1 MTSKPTNN
9 SETPNA
15 KQNGNAVGN
24 EKQQLGKGAAPVN
37 GGDAGT
43 SASAS
48 RAAVGANGSAAF
60 PTDKGHAASASA
72 PTATEPA
79 PEYAAAAQGETL
91 IRKKKRHKH
100 AKKHKGLRRAVIVL
114 AALLALVL
122 AAALAVLA
130 LTKMGEQSVKDANTA
145 TDVQSE
151 GVAYDEG
158 HTVEYNGKLYALNEN
173 MASIAIIGYDR
184 RSEQVVPGKN
194 VGQADAVMVL
204 AANLDTGKVTAI
216 GIPRDSMVEVGE
228 FMGSEFTGM
237 STMQLCLAFAYGDGG
252 ETSSQ
257 YTTAAVSRVLYNMPV
272 NNYVSLDMDSVGEL
286 ANAVGGVPVTPLQS
300 IPGTNIVKG
309 QDTVL
314 FGSNA
319 LKYIQWRD
327 TSVLNSS
334 LDRQARQSQ
343 FVQAFCKEAFAQAKG
358 NVGTLVNLFNMAR
371 SNGVTNLGVDD
382 FTYLASTVLNTG
394 ITGVDVT
401 TLQGEMQ
408 QGKKFAEFYLDKTNV
423 YETVLSVYYHEIGDA
438 PAASDGSNGNT
449 GN

>member
-9 SETPNA
+9 TNNKEQANA
-15 KQNGNAVGN
+15 QDTAEFTNISS
-24 EKQQLGKGAAPVN
+24 
-37 GGDAGT
+37 AGR
-43 SASAS
+43 ASA
-48 RAAVGANGSAAF
+48 
-60 PTDKGHAASASA
+60 D
-72 PTATEPA
+72 PA
-79 PEYAAAAQGETL
+79 PAADSDSAVDATTAIPSYAETDPAAHPETL
-91 IRKKKRHKH
+91 IRKKKKRKH
-100 AKKHKGLRRAVIVL
+100 AKKHKGLKRVGIVL
-114 AALLALVL
+114 AIILVI
-122 AAALAVLA
+122 AAIATGTVFALA
-130 LTKMGEQSVKDANTA
+130 KMGEQSVKDANTA

-158 HTVEYNGKLYALNEN
+158 KTVEYNGKLYGLNEN

-228 FMGSEFTGM
+228 FMGSDFTGM
-237 STMQLCLAFAYGDGG
+237 DTMQLCLAFAYGDGG

-286 ANAVGGVPVTPLQS
+286 ANTVGGVPVTPLQT

-314 FGSNA
+314 FGNNA

-358 NVGTLVNLFNMAR
+358 NVGTLVNLFNVAR
-371 SNGVTNLGVDD
+371 SNGITNLGVDD
-382 FTYLASTVLNTG
+382 FTYLVSTVLNTG
-394 ITGVDVT
+394 ISGVDVT
-401 TLQGEMQ
+401 TLQGQMQ

-423 YETVLSVYYHEIGDA
+423 YETVLNVYYHEIGDA
-438 PAASDGSNGNT
+438 PSK
-449 GN
+449 

>member
-9 SETPNA
+9 TNSKEQANA
-15 KQNGNAVGN
+15 QDTAEFTNISS
-24 EKQQLGKGAAPVN
+24 
-37 GGDAGT
+37 AGR
-43 SASAS
+43 ASADPAPTTDS
-48 RAAVGANGSAAF
+48 DSAADATTAI
-60 PTDKGHAASASA
+60 PSYAETDPAAH
-72 PTATEPA
+72 P
-79 PEYAAAAQGETL
+79 ETL
-91 IRKKKRHKH
+91 IRKKKKRKH
-100 AKKHKGLRRAVIVL
+100 AKKHKGLKRAGIMLAVIL
-114 AALLALVL
+114 AI
-122 AAALAVLA
+122 AAIAAGTVFA

-145 TDVQSE
+145 TYVQSE

-158 HTVEYNGKLYALNEN
+158 KTVEYNGKLYGLNEN
-173 MASIAIIGYDR
+173 MASIAVIGYDR

-228 FMGSEFTGM
+228 FMGSDFTGM
-237 STMQLCLAFAYGDGG
+237 DTMQLCLAFAYGDGG

-286 ANAVGGVPVTPLQS
+286 ANAVGGVPVTPLQT

-314 FGSNA
+314 FGNNA

-358 NVGTLVNLFNMAR
+358 NVGTLVNLFNVAR
-371 SNGVTNLGVDD
+371 NNGITNLGVDD

-394 ITGVDVT
+394 ISGVDVT
-401 TLQGEMQ
+401 TLQGQMQ

-423 YETVLSVYYHEIGDA
+423 YETVLNVYYHEIGDA
-438 PAASDGSNGNT
+438 PSK
-449 GN
+449 

>member
-1 MTSKPTNN
+1 M
-9 SETPNA
+9 
-15 KQNGNAVGN
+15 
-24 EKQQLGKGAAPVN
+24 
-37 GGDAGT
+37 
-43 SASAS
+43 
-48 RAAVGANGSAAF
+48 
-60 PTDKGHAASASA
+60 
-72 PTATEPA
+72 
-79 PEYAAAAQGETL
+79 
-91 IRKKKRHKH
+91 
-100 AKKHKGLRRAVIVL
+100 
-114 AALLALVL
+114 L
-122 AAALAVLA
+122 AAALAVVVIAGGTVLA
-130 LTKMGEQSVKDANTA
+130 LVKMGEQSVKEANTA
-145 TDVQSE
+145 TNVQSE

-158 HTVEYNGKLYALNEN
+158 KTVEYNGKLYGLNEN

-204 AANLDTGKVTAI
+204 AANLDTGQVTAI

-237 STMQLCLAFAYGDGG
+237 STMQLCLSFAYGDGG

-257 YTTAAVSRVLYNMPV
+257 YTTAAISRVLYNMPV
-272 NNYVSLDMDSVGEL
+272 NNYISLDMDSVGEL
-286 ANAVGGVPVTPLQS
+286 ANAVGGVPLTPLQT
-300 IPGTNIVKG
+300 IPGTNIVEG
-309 QDTVL
+309 QSTVL

-343 FVQAFCKEAFAQAKG
+343 FVQAFCKQALGQAQG
-358 NVGTLVNLFNMAR
+358 NVGTLVSLFNVAR
-371 SNGVTNLGVDD
+371 ANGVTNLGVDD

-423 YETVLSVYYHEIGDA
+423 YETVLKVYYHEIDN
-438 PAASDGSNGNT
+438 ASASNGN
-449 GN
+449 

>member
-9 SETPNA
+9 SKTEETANEQNRNA
-15 KQNGNAVGN
+15 AAHGTAKAPHPSVPKSTGATGNA
-24 EKQQLGKGAAPVN
+24 QRT
-37 GGDAGT
+37 AGFT
-43 SASAS
+43 SASS
-48 RAAVGANGSAAF
+48 SAANSGS
-60 PTDKGHAASASA
+60 DASSAAPDAFGYA
-72 PTATEPA
+72 DTNAATHS
-79 PEYAAAAQGETL
+79 ETL
-91 IRKKKRHKH
+91 VRKKKKRRH
-100 AKKHKGLRRAVIVL
+100 AKKNKGLRRAGI
-114 AALLALVL
+114 VL
-122 AAALAVLA
+122 AAALAVVVIAGGTVLA
-130 LTKMGEQSVKDANTA
+130 LIKMGEQSVKEANTA
-145 TDVQSE
+145 TNVQSE

-158 HTVEYNGKLYALNEN
+158 KTVEYNGKLYGLNEN

-204 AANLDTGKVTAI
+204 AANLDTGQVTAI

-237 STMQLCLAFAYGDGG
+237 STMQLCLSFAYGDGG

-257 YTTAAVSRVLYNMPV
+257 YTTAAISRVLYNMPV
-272 NNYVSLDMDSVGEL
+272 NNYISLDMDSVGEL
-286 ANAVGGVPVTPLQS
+286 ANAVGGVPLTPLQT
-300 IPGTNIVKG
+300 IPGTNIAEG
-309 QDTVL
+309 QSTVL

-343 FVQAFCKEAFAQAKG
+343 FVQAFCKQALGQAQG
-358 NVGTLVNLFNMAR
+358 NVGTLVSLFNVAR
-371 SNGVTNLGVDD
+371 ANGVTNLGVDD

-423 YETVLSVYYHEIGDA
+423 YETVLKVYYHEIDN
-438 PAASDGSNGNT
+438 ASASNGNSN

>member
-9 SETPNA
+9 NTNNKEQANA
-15 KQNGNAVGN
+15 QDTAEFTNISS
-24 EKQQLGKGAAPVN
+24 
-37 GGDAGT
+37 AGR
-43 SASAS
+43 ASA
-48 RAAVGANGSAAF
+48 
-60 PTDKGHAASASA
+60 D
-72 PTATEPA
+72 PA
-79 PEYAAAAQGETL
+79 PAADSDSAVDATTAIPSYAETDPAAHPETL
-91 IRKKKRHKH
+91 IRKKKKRKH
-100 AKKHKGLRRAVIVL
+100 AKKHKGLKRVGIVL
-114 AALLALVL
+114 AIILVI
-122 AAALAVLA
+122 AAIATGTVFA

-158 HTVEYNGKLYALNEN
+158 KTVEYNGKLYGLNEN

-228 FMGSEFTGM
+228 FMGSDFTGM
-237 STMQLCLAFAYGDGG
+237 DTMQLCLAFAYGDGG

-286 ANAVGGVPVTPLQS
+286 ANTVGGVPVTPLQT

-314 FGSNA
+314 FGNNA

-358 NVGTLVNLFNMAR
+358 NVGTLVNLFNVAR
-371 SNGVTNLGVDD
+371 SNGITNLGVDD

-394 ITGVDVT
+394 ISGVDVT
-401 TLQGEMQ
+401 TLQGQMQ

-423 YETVLSVYYHEIGDA
+423 YETVLNVYYHEIGDA
-438 PAASDGSNGNT
+438 PSK
-449 GN
+449 

>member
-9 SETPNA
+9 T
-15 KQNGNAVGN
+15 NGKEQASTQEPAELTNISS
-24 EKQQLGKGAAPVN
+24 
-37 GGDAGT
+37 AGR
-43 SASAS
+43 ASADPAP
-48 RAAVGANGSAAF
+48 AADSDSAADATTAI
-60 PTDKGHAASASA
+60 PSYAETDPAAH
-72 PTATEPA
+72 P
-79 PEYAAAAQGETL
+79 ETL
-91 IRKKKRHKH
+91 IRKKKKRKH
-100 AKKHKGLRRAVIVL
+100 AKKHKGLKRAGIVL
-114 AALLALVL
+114 AVILAI
-122 AAALAVLA
+122 AAIAAGTVFA

-145 TDVQSE
+145 SDVQSE

-158 HTVEYNGKLYALNEN
+158 KTVEYNGKLYGLNEN

-228 FMGSEFTGM
+228 FMGSDFTGM
-237 STMQLCLAFAYGDGG
+237 DTMQLCLAFAYGDGG

-286 ANAVGGVPVTPLQS
+286 ANAVGGVPVTPLQT

-314 FGSNA
+314 FGNNA

-358 NVGTLVNLFNMAR
+358 NVSTLVNLFNVAR
-371 SNGVTNLGVDD
+371 NNGITNLGVDD

-394 ITGVDVT
+394 ISGVDVT
-401 TLQGEMQ
+401 TLQGQMQ

-423 YETVLSVYYHEIGDA
+423 YETVLNVYYHEIGDA
-438 PAASDGSNGNT
+438 PSK
-449 GN
+449 

>member
-9 SETPNA
+9 TNSKEQANA
-15 KQNGNAVGN
+15 QDTAEFTNISS
-24 EKQQLGKGAAPVN
+24 
-37 GGDAGT
+37 AGR
-43 SASAS
+43 ASADPAPTTDS
-48 RAAVGANGSAAF
+48 DSAADATTAI
-60 PTDKGHAASASA
+60 PSYAETDPAAH
-72 PTATEPA
+72 P
-79 PEYAAAAQGETL
+79 ETL
-91 IRKKKRHKH
+91 IRKKKKRKH
-100 AKKHKGLRRAVIVL
+100 AKKHKGLKRAGIMLAVIL
-114 AALLALVL
+114 AI
-122 AAALAVLA
+122 AAIAAGTVFA

-145 TDVQSE
+145 TYVQSE

-158 HTVEYNGKLYALNEN
+158 KTVEYNGKLYGLNEN
-173 MASIAIIGYDR
+173 MASIAVIGYDR

-228 FMGSEFTGM
+228 FMGSDFTGM
-237 STMQLCLAFAYGDGG
+237 DTMQLCLAFAYGDGG

-286 ANAVGGVPVTPLQS
+286 ANAVGGVPVTPLQT

-314 FGSNA
+314 FGNNA

-358 NVGTLVNLFNMAR
+358 NVGTLGSLFNVAR
-371 SNGVTNLGVDD
+371 NNGITNLGVDD

-394 ITGVDVT
+394 ISGVDVT
-401 TLQGEMQ
+401 TLQGQMQ

-423 YETVLSVYYHEIGDA
+423 YETVLNVYYHEIGDA
-438 PAASDGSNGNT
+438 PSK
-449 GN
+449 

>member
-9 SETPNA
+9 TNNKEQANA
-15 KQNGNAVGN
+15 QDTAEFTNISS
-24 EKQQLGKGAAPVN
+24 
-37 GGDAGT
+37 AGR
-43 SASAS
+43 ASA
-48 RAAVGANGSAAF
+48 
-60 PTDKGHAASASA
+60 D
-72 PTATEPA
+72 PA
-79 PEYAAAAQGETL
+79 PAADSDSAVDATTAIPSYAETDPAAHPETL
-91 IRKKKRHKH
+91 IRKKKKRKH
-100 AKKHKGLRRAVIVL
+100 AKKHKGLKRVGIVL
-114 AALLALVL
+114 AIILVI
-122 AAALAVLA
+122 AAIATGTVFA

-158 HTVEYNGKLYALNEN
+158 KTVEYNGKLYGLNEN

-228 FMGSEFTGM
+228 FMGSDFTGM
-237 STMQLCLAFAYGDGG
+237 DTMQLCLAFAYGDGG

-286 ANAVGGVPVTPLQS
+286 ANTVGGVPVTPLQT

-314 FGSNA
+314 FGNNA

-358 NVGTLVNLFNMAR
+358 NVGTLVNLFNVAR
-371 SNGVTNLGVDD
+371 SNGITNLGVDD

-394 ITGVDVT
+394 ISGVDVT
-401 TLQGEMQ
+401 TLQGQMQ

-423 YETVLSVYYHEIGDA
+423 YETVLNVYYHEIGDA
-438 PAASDGSNGNT
+438 PSK
-449 GN
+449 

>member
-9 SETPNA
+9 T
-15 KQNGNAVGN
+15 NGKNQAN
-24 EKQQLGKGAAPVN
+24 TQELAELT
-37 GGDAGT
+37 DISSAGR
-43 SASAS
+43 ASADPTPATDNAS
-48 RAAVGANGSAAF
+48 KVDATAAIPSYAEVDPAAH
-60 PTDKGHAASASA
+60 P
-72 PTATEPA
+72 
-79 PEYAAAAQGETL
+79 ETL
-91 IRKKKRHKH
+91 IRKKKKRKH
-100 AKKHKGLRRAVIVL
+100 AKKHKGLKRAGIVL
-114 AALLALVL
+114 AVILVI
-122 AAALAVLA
+122 AAIAAGTVFA

-158 HTVEYNGKLYALNEN
+158 KTVEYNGKLYGLNEN
-173 MASIAIIGYDR
+173 MASIAVIGYDR

-194 VGQADAVMVL
+194 AGQADAVMVL

-216 GIPRDSMVEVGE
+216 GIPRNSMVEVGE
-228 FMGSEFTGM
+228 FMGSDFTGM
-237 STMQLCLAFAYGDGG
+237 DTMQLCLAFAYGDGG

-286 ANAVGGVPVTPLQS
+286 ANAVGGVPVTPLQT

-314 FGSNA
+314 FGNNA

-358 NVGTLVNLFNMAR
+358 NVGTLVNLFNVAR
-371 SNGVTNLGVDD
+371 NNGTTNLGVDD

-394 ITGVDVT
+394 ISGVDVT
-401 TLQGEMQ
+401 TLQGQMQ

-423 YETVLSVYYHEIGDA
+423 YETVLNVYYHEIGDA
-438 PAASDGSNGNT
+438 PSK
-449 GN
+449 

>member
-9 SETPNA
+9 TNSKEQANA
-15 KQNGNAVGN
+15 QDTAEFTNISS
-24 EKQQLGKGAAPVN
+24 
-37 GGDAGT
+37 AGR
-43 SASAS
+43 ASADPAPTTDS
-48 RAAVGANGSAAF
+48 DSAADATTAI
-60 PTDKGHAASASA
+60 PSYAETDPAAH
-72 PTATEPA
+72 P
-79 PEYAAAAQGETL
+79 ETL
-91 IRKKKRHKH
+91 IRKKKKRKH
-100 AKKHKGLRRAVIVL
+100 AKKHKGLKRAGIVL
-114 AALLALVL
+114 AVILAI
-122 AAALAVLA
+122 AAIAAGTVFA

-145 TDVQSE
+145 SDVQSE

-158 HTVEYNGKLYALNEN
+158 KTVEYNGKLYGLNEN

-228 FMGSEFTGM
+228 FMGSDFTGM
-237 STMQLCLAFAYGDGG
+237 DTMQLCLAFAYGDGG

-286 ANAVGGVPVTPLQS
+286 ANAVGGVPVTPLQT

-314 FGSNA
+314 FGNNA

-358 NVGTLVNLFNMAR
+358 NVGTLVNLFNVAR
-371 SNGVTNLGVDD
+371 NNGITNLGIDD

-394 ITGVDVT
+394 ISGVDVT
-401 TLQGEMQ
+401 TLQGQMQ

-423 YETVLSVYYHEIGDA
+423 YETVLNVYYHEIGDA
-438 PAASDGSNGNT
+438 PSK
-449 GN
+449 

>member
-9 SETPNA
+9 TNNKEQANA
-15 KQNGNAVGN
+15 QDTAEFTNISS
-24 EKQQLGKGAAPVN
+24 
-37 GGDAGT
+37 AGR
-43 SASAS
+43 ASA
-48 RAAVGANGSAAF
+48 
-60 PTDKGHAASASA
+60 D
-72 PTATEPA
+72 PA
-79 PEYAAAAQGETL
+79 PAADSDSAVDATTAIPSYAETDPAAHPETL
-91 IRKKKRHKH
+91 IRKKKKRKH
-100 AKKHKGLRRAVIVL
+100 AKKHKGLKRVGIVL
-114 AALLALVL
+114 AIILVI
-122 AAALAVLA
+122 AAIATGTVFA

-158 HTVEYNGKLYALNEN
+158 KTVEYNGKLYGLNEN

-228 FMGSEFTGM
+228 FMGSDFTGM
-237 STMQLCLAFAYGDGG
+237 DTMQLCLAFAYGDGG

-286 ANAVGGVPVTPLQS
+286 ANTVGGVPVTPLQT

-314 FGSNA
+314 FGNNA
-319 LKYIQWRD
+319 LKYIQWHD

-358 NVGTLVNLFNMAR
+358 NVGTLVNLFNVAR
-371 SNGVTNLGVDD
+371 SNGITNLGVDD

-394 ITGVDVT
+394 ISGVDVT
-401 TLQGEMQ
+401 TLQGQMQ

-423 YETVLSVYYHEIGDA
+423 YETVLNVYYHEIGDA
-438 PAASDGSNGNT
+438 PSK
-449 GN
+449 

>member
-1 MTSKPTNN
+1 M
-9 SETPNA
+9 
-15 KQNGNAVGN
+15 
-24 EKQQLGKGAAPVN
+24 
-37 GGDAGT
+37 
-43 SASAS
+43 
-48 RAAVGANGSAAF
+48 
-60 PTDKGHAASASA
+60 
-72 PTATEPA
+72 
-79 PEYAAAAQGETL
+79 
-91 IRKKKRHKH
+91 
-100 AKKHKGLRRAVIVL
+100 
-114 AALLALVL
+114 
-122 AAALAVLA
+122 
-130 LTKMGEQSVKDANTA
+130 
-145 TDVQSE
+145 
-151 GVAYDEG
+151 
-158 HTVEYNGKLYALNEN
+158 
-173 MASIAIIGYDR
+173 
-184 RSEQVVPGKN
+184 PGKN

-343 FVQAFCKEAFAQAKG
+343 FVQAFCKEAFAQAKKMKPCLLLIDVQRG
-358 NVGTLVNLFNMAR
+358 AQQRCYQPGRGRLHLPGQHGTEHGHYRRRRN
-371 SNGVTNLGVDD
+371 
-382 FTYLASTVLNTG
+382 
-394 ITGVDVT
+394 
-401 TLQGEMQ
+401 
-408 QGKKFAEFYLDKTNV
+408 
-423 YETVLSVYYHEIGDA
+423 H
-438 PAASDGSNGNT
+438 AAGQNAAGQEVR
-449 GN
+449 

>member
-9 SETPNA
+9 TNNKEQANA
-15 KQNGNAVGN
+15 QDTAEFTNISS
-24 EKQQLGKGAAPVN
+24 
-37 GGDAGT
+37 AGR
-43 SASAS
+43 ASA
-48 RAAVGANGSAAF
+48 
-60 PTDKGHAASASA
+60 D
-72 PTATEPA
+72 PA
-79 PEYAAAAQGETL
+79 PAADSDSAVDATTAIPSYAETDPAAHPETL
-91 IRKKKRHKH
+91 IRKKKKRKH
-100 AKKHKGLRRAVIVL
+100 AKKHKGLKRVGIVL
-114 AALLALVL
+114 AIILVI
-122 AAALAVLA
+122 AAIATGTVFA

-158 HTVEYNGKLYALNEN
+158 KTVEYNGKLYGLNEN

-228 FMGSEFTGM
+228 FMDSDFTGM
-237 STMQLCLAFAYGDGG
+237 DTMQLCLAFAYGDGG

-286 ANAVGGVPVTPLQS
+286 ANTVGGVPVTPLQT

-314 FGSNA
+314 FGNNA

-358 NVGTLVNLFNMAR
+358 NVGTLVNLFNVAR
-371 SNGVTNLGVDD
+371 SNGITNLGVDD

-394 ITGVDVT
+394 ISGVDVT
-401 TLQGEMQ
+401 TLQGQMQ

-423 YETVLSVYYHEIGDA
+423 YETVLNVYYHEIGDA
-438 PAASDGSNGNT
+438 PSK
-449 GN
+449 

>member
-9 SETPNA
+9 NEKATA
-15 KQNGNAVGN
+15 KQGSMQDNSAVG
-24 EKQQLGKGAAPVN
+24 EKGAEAFGSSATENAAATAKAPSSSPAAAS
-37 GGDAGT
+37 GSDAPDANDAFGY
-43 SASAS
+43 ASAD
-48 RAAVGANGSAAF
+48 AL
-60 PTDKGHAASASA
+60 
-72 PTATEPA
+72 
-79 PEYAAAAQGETL
+79 AQPETL
-91 IRKKKRHKH
+91 IRKKKRRRH
-100 AKKHKGLRRAVIVL
+100 AKKHKGLKRAGIVL
-114 AALLALVL
+114 AVALAIVVL
-122 AAALAVLA
+122 AAGAVFA

-145 TDVQSE
+145 TDVQTE

-158 HTVEYNGKLYALNEN
+158 KTVEYNGKTYALNEN

-237 STMQLCLAFAYGDGG
+237 DTMQLCLAFAYGDGG

-257 YTTAAVSRVLYNMPV
+257 YTTAAISRVLYNMPV

-286 ANAVGGVPVTPLQS
+286 ANAVGGVPITPLQT
-300 IPGTNIVKG
+300 IPGTNIVKE

-334 LDRQARQSQ
+334 LDRQSRQSQ
-343 FVQAFCKEAFAQAKG
+343 FVQAFCKEALGQAKG
-358 NVGTLVNLFNMAR
+358 NVGTLVSLFNVAR
-371 SNGVTNLGVDD
+371 NNGVTNLGIDD

-408 QGKKFAEFYLDKTNV
+408 QGRKFAEFYLDKTNV
-423 YETVLSVYYHEIGDA
+423 YETVLDVYYHEV
-438 PAASDGSNGNT
+438 GNT
-449 GN
+449 PADNNSEQDNSN

>member
-1 MTSKPTNN
+1 MTSKPINNTNN
-9 SETPNA
+9 KEQANA
-15 KQNGNAVGN
+15 QDTAEFTNISS
-24 EKQQLGKGAAPVN
+24 
-37 GGDAGT
+37 AGR
-43 SASAS
+43 ASA
-48 RAAVGANGSAAF
+48 
-60 PTDKGHAASASA
+60 D
-72 PTATEPA
+72 PA
-79 PEYAAAAQGETL
+79 PAADSDSAVDATTAIPSYAETDPAAHPETL
-91 IRKKKRHKH
+91 IRKKKKRKH
-100 AKKHKGLRRAVIVL
+100 AKKHKGLKRASIVL
-114 AALLALVL
+114 AVILVI
-122 AAALAVLA
+122 AAIATGTVFA

-158 HTVEYNGKLYALNEN
+158 KTVEYNGKLYGLNEN

-228 FMGSEFTGM
+228 FMGSDFTGM
-237 STMQLCLAFAYGDGG
+237 DTMQLCLAFAYGDGG

-286 ANAVGGVPVTPLQS
+286 ANAVGGVPVTPLQT

-314 FGSNA
+314 FGNNA

-358 NVGTLVNLFNMAR
+358 NVGTLVNLFNVAR
-371 SNGVTNLGVDD
+371 NNGITNLGVDD

-394 ITGVDVT
+394 ISGVDVT
-401 TLQGEMQ
+401 TLQGQMQ

-423 YETVLSVYYHEIGDA
+423 YETVLNVYYHEIGDA
-438 PAASDGSNGNT
+438 PSK
-449 GN
+449 

>member
-9 SETPNA
+9 TNSKEQANA
-15 KQNGNAVGN
+15 QDTAEFTNISS
-24 EKQQLGKGAAPVN
+24 
-37 GGDAGT
+37 AGR
-43 SASAS
+43 ASADPAPTTDS
-48 RAAVGANGSAAF
+48 DSAADATTAI
-60 PTDKGHAASASA
+60 PSYAETDPAAH
-72 PTATEPA
+72 P
-79 PEYAAAAQGETL
+79 ETL
-91 IRKKKRHKH
+91 IRKKKKRKH
-100 AKKHKGLRRAVIVL
+100 AKKHKGLKRAGIMLAVIL
-114 AALLALVL
+114 AI
-122 AAALAVLA
+122 AAIAAGTVFA

-158 HTVEYNGKLYALNEN
+158 KTVEYNGKLYGLNEN
-173 MASIAIIGYDR
+173 MASIAVIGYDR

-228 FMGSEFTGM
+228 FMGSDFTGM
-237 STMQLCLAFAYGDGG
+237 DTMQLCLAFAYGDGG

-286 ANAVGGVPVTPLQS
+286 ANAVGGVPVTPLQT

-314 FGSNA
+314 FGNNA

-358 NVGTLVNLFNMAR
+358 NVGTLVNLFNVAR
-371 SNGVTNLGVDD
+371 NNGITNLGVDD

-394 ITGVDVT
+394 ISGVDVT
-401 TLQGEMQ
+401 TLQGQMQ

-423 YETVLSVYYHEIGDA
+423 YETVLNVYYHEIGDA
-438 PAASDGSNGNT
+438 PSK
-449 GN
+449 

>member
-9 SETPNA
+9 TNNKEQANA
-15 KQNGNAVGN
+15 QDTAEFTNISS
-24 EKQQLGKGAAPVN
+24 
-37 GGDAGT
+37 AGR
-43 SASAS
+43 ASA
-48 RAAVGANGSAAF
+48 
-60 PTDKGHAASASA
+60 D
-72 PTATEPA
+72 PA
-79 PEYAAAAQGETL
+79 PAADSDSAVDATTAIPSYAETDPAAHPETL
-91 IRKKKRHKH
+91 IRKKKKRKH
-100 AKKHKGLRRAVIVL
+100 AKKHKGLKRASIVL
-114 AALLALVL
+114 AVILVI
-122 AAALAVLA
+122 AAIATGTVFA

-158 HTVEYNGKLYALNEN
+158 KTVEYNGKLYGLNEN

-228 FMGSEFTGM
+228 FMGSDFTGM
-237 STMQLCLAFAYGDGG
+237 DTMQLCLAFAYGDGG

-286 ANAVGGVPVTPLQS
+286 ANAVGGVPVTPLQT

-314 FGSNA
+314 FGNNA

-358 NVGTLVNLFNMAR
+358 NVGTLVNLFNVAR
-371 SNGVTNLGVDD
+371 NNGITNLGVDD

-394 ITGVDVT
+394 ISGVDVT
-401 TLQGEMQ
+401 TLQGQMQ

-423 YETVLSVYYHEIGDA
+423 YETVLNVYYHEIGDA
-438 PAASDGSNGNT
+438 PSK
-449 GN
+449 

>member
-9 SETPNA
+9 TNNKEQANA
-15 KQNGNAVGN
+15 QDTAEFTNISS
-24 EKQQLGKGAAPVN
+24 
-37 GGDAGT
+37 AGR
-43 SASAS
+43 ASA
-48 RAAVGANGSAAF
+48 
-60 PTDKGHAASASA
+60 D
-72 PTATEPA
+72 PA
-79 PEYAAAAQGETL
+79 PAADSDSAVDATTAIPSYAETDPAAHPETL
-91 IRKKKRHKH
+91 IRKKKKRKH
-100 AKKHKGLRRAVIVL
+100 AKKHKGLKRVGIVL
-114 AALLALVL
+114 AIILVI
-122 AAALAVLA
+122 AAIATGTVFA

-158 HTVEYNGKLYALNEN
+158 KTVEYNGKLYGLNEN

-228 FMGSEFTGM
+228 FMGSDFTGM
-237 STMQLCLAFAYGDGG
+237 DTMQLCLAFAYGDGG

-286 ANAVGGVPVTPLQS
+286 ANTVGGVPVTPLQT

-314 FGSNA
+314 FGNNA

-358 NVGTLVNLFNMAR
+358 NVGTLVNLFNVAR
-371 SNGVTNLGVDD
+371 SNGITNLGVDD

-394 ITGVDVT
+394 ISGVDVT
-401 TLQGEMQ
+401 TLQGQMQ
-408 QGKKFAEFYLDKTNV
+408 QGKKFAEFYLDKTNM
-423 YETVLSVYYHEIGDA
+423 YETVLNVYYHEIGDA
-438 PAASDGSNGNT
+438 PSK
-449 GN
+449 